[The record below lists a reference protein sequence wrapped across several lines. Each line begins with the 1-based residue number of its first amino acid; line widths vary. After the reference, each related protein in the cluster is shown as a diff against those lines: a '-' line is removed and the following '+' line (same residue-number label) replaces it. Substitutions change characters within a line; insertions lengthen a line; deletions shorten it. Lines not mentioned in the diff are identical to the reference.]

1 MTIKYPVPEDRI
13 WFKSKYF
20 APKIPHQLDIDFN
33 MTLSDLLDRAVK
45 NWGDLPFT
53 AFEVGGL
60 NWLTYKQL
68 ADKVDRLAT
77 YLASIGVK
85 KGEVVASVLPNS
97 IQYVVGYYATTKLG
111 AIYSGVN
118 PTYKPLEVL
127 HQVKTVNAKYLI
139 VLDSLYADLVKPF
152 IDEGKWKF
160 DKVIY
165 TNITD
170 DCTGLS
176 PIKKILG
183 KALKKIP
190 SGKVDFPG
198 AVKYLDALKTAS
210 NPPKVQINA
219 AEDTATLIMTGG
231 TTGVPK
237 AAILTHEN
245 CVSNAKQCEFLL
257 VNQKENPSD
266 PDLGAKTGM
275 MGVLPFF
282 HSFAMTTVM
291 NVAIASGA
299 FVIMFP
305 RPPPTEELLEV
316 ISTIA
321 LPDGSAPNGICY
333 CGAEILFKRIADLPA
348 ETLAKYNLKGRLKLC
363 MSGAGALHEYVRK
376 PFVEKTGARLSE
388 GFGLT
393 EASPVVTVNNFFGDI
408 EPGFIG
414 VPVSGTDVMIFDAA
428 DFSKGPI
435 KTLGE
440 GGTGEICVSGPQ
452 VMKGYLGTKEDNI
465 KEWGGKR
472 WLLTGDIGFMD
483 EQGRFAIRDRKK
495 QLIKMSGH
503 SIFPSE
509 VEELLGH
516 HPKVTEV
523 AVAGLPDPKTGEAV
537 KAWVALKPGETAT
550 PEEIMAWAKENI
562 TDWKVPKYIDIIAEV
577 PKNVLGKI
585 QRRVLQESDPLFKK
599 K

>member
-1 MTIKYPVPEDRI
+1 
-13 WFKSKYF
+13 
-20 APKIPHQLDIDFN
+20 
-33 MTLSDLLDRAVK
+33 
-45 NWGDLPFT
+45 
-53 AFEVGGL
+53 
-60 NWLTYKQL
+60 
-68 ADKVDRLAT
+68 
-77 YLASIGVK
+77 
-85 KGEVVASVLPNS
+85 VA
-97 IQYVVGYYATTKLG
+97 YYAATKIG
-111 AIYSGVN
+111 AIISGVN

-127 HQVKTVNAKYLI
+127 HQIKTVNAKYLI
-139 VLDSLYADLVKPF
+139 VLDSLYAELVKPF
-152 IDEGKWKF
+152 IDDGKWKF

-198 AVKYLDALKTAS
+198 AAKYLDALKSPA
-210 NPPKVQINA
+210 NPPKVKINP

-237 AAILTHEN
+237 AAVLTHEN
-245 CVSNAKQCEFLL
+245 CVANAKQCEFLL

-266 PDLGAKTGM
+266 PDLGPKTAM

-291 NVAIASGA
+291 NVSVASGA
-299 FVIMFP
+299 FIIMFP
-305 RPPPTEELLEV
+305 RPPPTEDLLHV
-316 ISTIA
+316 ISTIK
-321 LPDGSAPNGICY
+321 LPDGSDPNGICY

-348 ETLAKYNLKGRLKLC
+348 ETLAQYKLKGRLKLC

-376 PFVEKTGARLSE
+376 PFVEKTGAGLSE
-388 GFGLT
+388 GYGLT
-393 EASPVVTVNNFFGDI
+393 ESSPVVTVNNFFGDR

-435 KTLGE
+435 NVLGE
-440 GGTGEICVSGPQ
+440 KGTGEICVAGPQ
-452 VMKGYLGTKEDNI
+452 VMKGYLGTVEDNI

-483 EQGRFAIRDRKK
+483 EFGRFAIRDRKK

-503 SIFPSE
+503 SVFPSE

-516 HPKVTEV
+516 HPKVSEV
-523 AVAGLPDPKTGEAV
+523 AVAGLPDTKTGEAV

-562 TDWKVPKYIDIIAEV
+562 TDWKVPKYIELIKEV
-577 PKNVLGKI
+577 PKNVLGKV